1 MCRCSCFVLLIVKSR
16 NMSGWCM
23 YHVHC
28 CTSFEHTA
36 VLFLVC
42 VAVVLSLPALLY
54 PSYMGTSSCVHDC
67 WWAARTAACCIIKAT
82 PTIVE
87 CCIVSFTATTRAALG
102 VVFIF
107 ALRMYVL
114 LLECFVSVKNVL
126 AVIQQLTAVGTI
138 NIYKKHARISQV
150 PMMPHALLL
159 VYFCSLFT
167 YFSKH

>member
-1 MCRCSCFVLLIVKSR
+1 MLTCTAAQHGALGVIFKIQDCVFATYICMCRCSYFVLLIVKSR

-23 YHVHC
+23 FHVHC
-28 CTSFEHTA
+28 CTAFEHTA
-36 VLFLVC
+36 VIFSVF

-102 VVFIF
+102 VVCE
-107 ALRMYVL
+107 LQR
-114 LLECFVSVKNVL
+114 
-126 AVIQQLTAVGTI
+126 
-138 NIYKKHARISQV
+138 
-150 PMMPHALLL
+150 
-159 VYFCSLFT
+159 
-167 YFSKH
+167 